1 MLRRSLIRAGET
13 CAFQLRAA
21 LARALSRPA
30 PPVAPPAAPPYDG
43 YPPPPH
49 QTQQPVQYP
58 GAPYPGA
65 PYPQAPQQPVY
76 PPNAYPPNAYPPG
89 TYPPAAHPMGAPPP
103 GQPYPQQQPAPPYGM
118 QPQPVPP
125 PRTSRLPRPRLRMPR
140 GRWGKVAAVTGV
152 LVLLPPAALLGTYV
166 WMRAQQPQTSGT
178 VAIPGNGAP
187 AEVVRDKQGV
197 VHIFAATERD
207 AYQALGYA
215 HAQDRL
221 WQMETMR
228 RAGAGRLAELI
239 GTKYGDFALRAD
251 RLMRTLGVRRAAE
264 AMAATLSPDA
274 RTAFEA
280 YAEGVNAYLA
290 TRSEALPVEF
300 QLLRHTPEP
309 WTVVDS
315 LVWAKLMA
323 LQLSANY
330 RDELF
335 RSRILER
342 LSPQQV
348 DDLFPPDVPGTP
360 TTLASDLR
368 GMDLRETVRR
378 TLAALPQ
385 MGFDTAS
392 NEWVLTGARTTTG
405 KPILANDPHLG
416 LEAPIL
422 WYLAR
427 IVTPDFTVTGAT
439 VPGVPLTILGHNG
452 KVAWGFTTTHSDTQ
466 DLFVEKPDPQDPTR
480 YLTPDGSQP
489 FETRAETIGIA
500 GEASQTLTVRTT
512 RHGPVISDLDA
523 PSIDGKVPGPVLA
536 LSFPGLADD
545 DTSAE
550 ALYRLNHAGSAEGAR
565 DALRLHVA
573 PQQNVVYADVSGE
586 VGFITPG
593 RVPIRRKGDGRVPV
607 PGWTGEYDWTGF
619 LPYYALPQAVNPPT
633 GQFVNANNA
642 VVGRDYPY
650 RLATEWPDPSRA
662 KRIVEMLG
670 SGRHSVEDVARQQ
683 MDIVSLP
690 ARDFLPELLKYP
702 TPPGLA
708 SDAAALLRG
717 WDGRIDRNRPEPLVF
732 DMWLR
737 ELVRAVFA
745 DELGADFASYW
756 DLRPEALRNV
766 LNNRPEWCDDI
777 TTPQKES
784 CADIIGRSLETAVKA
799 LAERHGSSMKSWRW
813 GDDHT
818 VALVHRML
826 SRVPLIGGKADL
838 SVETDGD
845 FFTVNRGSTTIRDP
859 GNPFRHVQGAGFRA
873 VYDLADLDNSRF
885 VIATGQSGNI
895 WSRHWGDLVTL
906 WRDGGSL
913 RMAGDRG
920 TLVSA
925 GAEVLTLTPRNTGTN
940 TK

>member
-13 CAFQLRAA
+13 CAFHLRAA
-21 LARALSRPA
+21 LARVLSRPA
-30 PPVAPPAAPPYDG
+30 SPPAAPPPVG
-43 YPPPPH
+43 YPAAPY
-49 QTQQPVQYP
+49 QTQQPPVQYP
-58 GAPYPGA
+58 GAPYPGTP
-65 PYPQAPQQPVY
+65 PYPQAPQQPSY
-76 PPNAYPPNAYPPG
+76 
-89 TYPPAAHPMGAPPP
+89 APPP
-103 GQPYPQQQPAPPYGM
+103 PN
-118 QPQPVPP
+118 
-125 PRTSRLPRPRLRMPR
+125 RPRLRLPR
-140 GRWGKVAAVTGV
+140 GRWGKVAAVAGV
-152 LVLLPPAALLGTYV
+152 LVLVPPLALLGTYL

-178 VAIPGNGAP
+178 VAIPGSGAP
-187 AEVVRDKQGV
+187 AEIVRDGQGV

-207 AYQALGYA
+207 AYRALGYA

-228 RAGAGRLAELI
+228 RASAGRLAELI
-239 GTKYGDFALRAD
+239 GVKYGDFALRTD
-251 RLMRTLGVRRAAE
+251 RLMRTLGVRRSAE

-274 RTAFEA
+274 RAAFDA
-280 YAEGVNAYLA
+280 YAEGVNAYLE
-290 TRSEALPVEF
+290 TRSEALPLEF

-309 WTVVDS
+309 WTVADS

-335 RSRILER
+335 RSRVLEW
-342 LSPQQV
+342 LSPQQI
-348 DDLFPPDVPGTP
+348 DDLFPPDAPGSP
-360 TTLASDLR
+360 TTLAGELR
-368 GMDLRETVRR
+368 GMDMRDMVRR

-427 IVTPDFTVTGAT
+427 IVTPGFTSAGAT

-466 DLFVEKPDPQDPTR
+466 DLFVEKPDPRDPAR

-489 FETRAETIGIA
+489 FETRAETIAVA
-500 GEASQTLTVRTT
+500 GEASQTLTVRST
-512 RHGPVISDLDA
+512 RHGPVVSDLDA
-523 PSIDGKVPGPVLA
+523 PPAADAGGSGAGPVLA
-536 LSFPGLADD
+536 LSFPGLSDD

-550 ALYRLNHAGSAEGAR
+550 ALYRLNHAATAETAR

-573 PQQNVVYADVSGE
+573 PQQNVVYADVTGE

-619 LPYYALPQAVNPPT
+619 LPYYALPQAVNPPS

-670 SGRHSVEDVARQQ
+670 AGRHSVEDVARQQ

-717 WDGRIDRNRPEPLVF
+717 WDGRMDRERPEPLIF
-732 DMWLR
+732 TMWLR

-745 DELGADFASYW
+745 DELGADFAAYW
-756 DLRPEALRNV
+756 DLRPEALRRV
-766 LNNRPEWCDDI
+766 IHDRPDWCDDV

-784 CADIIGRSLETAVKA
+784 CADMIGRSLESAVA
-799 LAERHGSSMKSWRW
+799 TLAERHGSKPKNWRW
-813 GDDHT
+813 GDDHK
-818 VALVHRML
+818 VALAHRML
-826 SRVPLIGGKADL
+826 SRLPLIGGTADL

-845 FFTVNRGSTTIRDP
+845 FFTVNRGSTTIRDSA
-859 GNPFRHVQGAGFRA
+859 NPFRHVHGSGFRA

-895 WSRHWGDLVTL
+895 WSRHWGDLVEM
-906 WRDGGSL
+906 WRDGGAL
-913 RMAGDRG
+913 RLAGDRG

-940 TK
+940 NK

>member
-13 CAFQLRAA
+13 CAFHLRAA
-21 LARALSRPA
+21 LARALSRPLPPA
-30 PPVAPPAAPPYDG
+30 PPSAAPPYPG
-43 YPPPPH
+43 HPGAA
-49 QTQQPVQYP
+49 YP
-58 GAPYPGA
+58 GAA
-65 PYPQAPQQPVY
+65 
-76 PPNAYPPNAYPPG
+76 
-89 TYPPAAHPMGAPPP
+89 
-103 GQPYPQQQPAPPYGM
+103 YPQQQPQQPHPYPP
-118 QPQPVPP
+118 PQVPP
-125 PRTSRLPRPRLRMPR
+125 HASPPQGLLRSPGFRLPRLRPPR
-140 GRWGKVAAVTGV
+140 GRWGKVAAAAGA
-152 LVLLPPAALLGTYV
+152 LVLLPPVALFGAYL
-166 WMRAQQPQTSGT
+166 WMRAQQPQTSGSI
-178 VAIPGNGAP
+178 AIPGGGAP
-187 AEVVRDKQGV
+187 AEVIRDKQGV

-207 AYQALGYA
+207 AYRALGYA

-239 GTKYGDFALRAD
+239 GTKYGDFALRTD
-251 RLMRTLGVRRAAE
+251 RLMRTLGIRRAAE
-264 AMAATLSPDA
+264 AMAATLSPEA
-274 RTAFEA
+274 RAAFDA

-290 TRSEALPVEF
+290 TRSEALPIEF

-309 WTVVDS
+309 WTIADS

-335 RSRILER
+335 RSRLLER

-348 DDLFPPDVPGTP
+348 DDLFPPDVPGSP
-360 TTLASDLR
+360 ATLSSDLR
-368 GMDLRETVRR
+368 SMDLRDTVRR

-392 NEWVLTGARTTTG
+392 NEWVLSGGRTTTG

-427 IVTPDFTVTGAT
+427 IVTPGFTVTGAT

-466 DLFVEKPDPQDPTR
+466 DLFVEKPDPRDPTR
-480 YLTPDGSQP
+480 YQTPDGSKP
-489 FETRAETIGIA
+489 FETRAETIAVA
-500 GEASQTLTVRTT
+500 GEPSQTLTVRGT

-523 PSIDGKVPGPVLA
+523 APAAGNAAGNTNGNAAAPVLA
-536 LSFPGLADD
+536 LSFPGLSDD

-550 ALYRLNHAGSAEGAR
+550 ALYRLNHAGSAEEVR

-573 PQQNVVYADVSGE
+573 PQQNIVYADGTGE
-586 VGFITPG
+586 IGFISAG
-593 RVPIRRKGDGRVPV
+593 RVPIRRKGDGRVPA

-619 LPYYALPQAVNPPT
+619 LPYYALPQAVNPPS

-670 SGRHSVEDVARQQ
+670 TGRHSVEDVARQQ

-717 WDGRIDRNRPEPLVF
+717 WDGRMDRNRPEPLIF

-745 DELGADFASYW
+745 DELGPDFASYW
-756 DLRPEALRNV
+756 ELRPDALRHV
-766 LNNRPEWCDDI
+766 LNERPDWCDDI

-784 CADIIGRSLETAVKA
+784 CADMVGRSLETAVKM
-799 LAERHGSSMKSWRW
+799 LAERHGSNPKSWRW
-813 GDDHT
+813 GDDHK

-826 SRVPLIGGKADL
+826 SRLPLIGGRADL

-845 FFTVNRGSTTIRDP
+845 FFTVNRGSTTLRDP
-859 GNPFRHVQGAGFRA
+859 ENPFRHVQGAGFRA

-895 WSRHWGDLVTL
+895 WSRHWGDLVEM

-913 RMAGDRG
+913 RLAGDRG
-920 TLVSA
+920 RLVSA
-925 GAEVLTLTPRNTGTN
+925 GAEVLTLTPRDTGTN